1 MGRVE
6 NIQQLTRDQIA
17 QTMGADYYPATGTS
31 ENKDLSAIDTYK
43 LPDVGKDIDEAGKN
57 DVFTKG
63 LVVRIG
69 KVVSDN
75 RLLPYIDPAIL
86 KDSFEYGGA
95 IESIRLGIYEVQ
107 DDPSWNLTNGQSY
120 ADYDY
125 TFHQPDVSVRIFDDR
140 KAIMITKSMTRRQL
154 KEAFTSWD
162 AMSSFIDAISV
173 AWENSMRVTINAWT
187 RMLMASAI
195 AISDKAT
202 NTAVHLVTEAIAKGI
217 LPEGATAEDFKQ
229 SDKAK
234 KYLFERIRNTRKYMS
249 QDMTVAFNDKT
260 IPCVTPIEEN
270 KLTLLS
276 DMASIIKT
284 VKADTYNDDEL
295 GFGDFTEITS
305 WQGIASTTDSDTA
318 FYKWDDISSVKI
330 KPDPKDKLGIG
341 KDGYSKS
348 NVIGLMWDY
357 LALGVSPNENYVTS
371 NYAAGADF
379 WNDHAHYTANYWLD
393 SRYNIVAFILD

>member
-17 QTMGADYYPATGTS
+17 QTMGVDYYPATGTS

-69 KVVSDN
+69 KVVTER
-75 RLLPYIDPAIL
+75 RLVPYIDPAIL

-95 IESIRLGIYEVQ
+95 TESIRLGIYEVQ

-173 AWENSMRVTINAWT
+173 AWENSLRVTINAWT

-217 LPEGATAEDFKQ
+217 LPEGSTAEDFKQ
-229 SDKAK
+229 SDKAI

-276 DMASIIKT
+276 DIASIIKT
-284 VKADTYNDDEL
+284 VKADTYNDKEL

-305 WQGIASTTDSDTA
+305 WQGIASTAESVTA
-318 FYKWDDISSVKI
+318 FYKWEDISSVKI
-330 KPDPKDKLGIG
+330 APDAKDKLGIG

-357 LALGVSPNENYVTS
+357 LSLGVSPNENYVTS

-393 SRYNIVAFILD
+393 SRYNMVAFILD

>member
-6 NIQQLTRDQIA
+6 NIQQLTRDGIA

-57 DVFTKG
+57 DVFTKA

-69 KVVSDN
+69 KVVTER
-75 RLLPYIDPAIL
+75 RLVPYIDPAIL

-95 IESIRLGIYEVQ
+95 IESIRLGLYEVQ
-107 DDPSWNLTNGQSY
+107 DDPAWNLNNGQSY

-125 TFHQPDVSVRIFDDR
+125 TFHQPDVSVRLFDDR

-154 KEAFTSWD
+154 KEAFVSWD
-162 AMSSFIDAISV
+162 AMSSFIDAISI
-173 AWENSMRVTINAWT
+173 AWENSMRVTINTWT
-187 RMLMASAI
+187 RMLMSSAI

-217 LPEGATAEDFKQ
+217 LPENSTAEDFKK
-229 SDKAK
+229 SDKAMK
-234 KYLFERIRNTRKYMS
+234 FAFERIRNTRKYMS

-276 DMASIIKT
+276 DFASIIKT
-284 VKADTYNDDEL
+284 VKADTYNDKEL
-295 GFGDFTEITS
+295 GFGDFTEITA
-305 WQGIASTTDSDTA
+305 WQGVASTAESVTA
-318 FYKWDDISSVKI
+318 FYKWDDVSAVKI
-330 KPDPKDKLGIG
+330 APDAKDKLGIG
-341 KDGYSKS
+341 KDGYAKS
-348 NVIGLMWDY
+348 NIVGLMWDY
-357 LALGVSPNENYVTS
+357 LSLGVSPNENYVTS

-379 WNDHAHYTANYWLD
+379 WNDHAHYTANYWVD
-393 SRYNIVAFILD
+393 TRYNMVAFILD